1 MYMNK
6 KTSEKSHRIYLRVSQ
21 NEKNRITE
29 LANSCGLSVAEY
41 LRKRALGY
49 AVKAVAPDAFY
60 IFNERL
66 SELLNCEMSPETE
79 AKALKLFDDIVDKS
93 LLARRVNIVACHV
106 IQESSLREEK
116 PFQQL
121 NFFEDFAAKEEKLAK
136 EKAAF
141 DKEKHSFMSGCLGSE
156 NNPNQKQN

>member
-1 MYMNK
+1 MNK

-79 AKALKLFDDIVDKS
+79 AKALKLFDDIYAEIIDTQKH
-93 LLARRVNIVACHV
+93 NKKEIV
-106 IQESSLREEK
+106 QEVA
-116 PFQQL
+116 QWQAQ
-121 NFFEDFAAKEEKLAK
+121 D
-136 EKAAF
+136 
-141 DKEKHSFMSGCLGSE
+141 SGPLS
-156 NNPNQKQN
+156 PD